1 MSAMRLPRLPLV
13 RRSEPDRH
21 PVDGQV
27 VLITGGARGIGA
39 ATGRA
44 LATRGAKVVLTDVD
58 PAALE
63 QTRAEIARDLG
74 EDAVLTVVADVCD
87 YSSMEDAVA
96 QATAR
101 FGGVDV
107 VVANAGIASYGSV
120 MAVDPETFRRVID
133 VNVTGVFNSVRAA
146 LPSVVEREGYVL
158 VVSSLAAFVPAPG
171 MAAYNAS
178 KAGVEHFANAL
189 RIEVT
194 HRGVDVGCAHM
205 SWIDTPL
212 VQDAKKDLQT
222 FDEMITEFPPP
233 LNRTN
238 PVETCVDAFID
249 AIETRSRT
257 VFVPGW
263 VAGIGKARELARRVS
278 ERQTL
283 SRVPEMLPRMD
294 AEVSRLGRATSAR
307 NVAHQPTG
315 AERTR

>member
-1 MSAMRLPRLPLV
+1 MRFPRLPFV
-13 RRSEPDRH
+13 HRSQPERH
-21 PVDGQV
+21 PVEGRV

-39 ATGRA
+39 ATGRE
-44 LATRGAKVVLTDVD
+44 LASRGARVVLTDVD

-63 QTRAEIARDLG
+63 QTRAAIARDFG
-74 EDAVLTVVADVCD
+74 DDAVLTVVADVCD
-87 YSSMEDAVA
+87 HAAMEEVAA

-101 FGGVDV
+101 YGGVDV

-133 VNVTGVFNSVRAA
+133 VNVTGVFNTVRAA

-189 RIEVT
+189 RVEVA

-212 VQDAKKDLQT
+212 VRDARQDLQT
-222 FDEMITEFPPP
+222 FDEMIKEFPPP
-233 LNRTN
+233 LNRTS
-238 PVETCVDAFID
+238 PVETCVDAFVD

-257 VFVPGW
+257 VFVPTW

-278 ERQTL
+278 ERQ
-283 SRVPEMLPRMD
+283 SMQRVPEMLPRMD

-307 NVAHQPTG
+307 NVAHQPAG
-315 AERTR
+315 AEGSR

>member
-1 MSAMRLPRLPLV
+1 M
-13 RRSEPDRH
+13 
-21 PVDGQV
+21 V
-27 VLITGGARGIGA
+27 VLITGGAHGIGA
-39 ATGRA
+39 ATGHE
-44 LATRGAKVVLTDVD
+44 LASRGANVVLTDVD

-63 QTRAEIARDLG
+63 QTRADIAREAG
-74 EDAVLTVVADVCD
+74 EDAVLTLVADVCD
-87 YSSMEDAVA
+87 HSAMEEAVA

-101 FGGVDV
+101 YGGVDV

-120 MAVDPETFRRVID
+120 MEVDPQTFRRVID
-133 VNVTGVFNSVRAA
+133 VNITGVFNTVRAA

-189 RIEVT
+189 RVEVA

-212 VQDAKKDLQT
+212 VRDARQDLQT
-222 FDEMITEFPPP
+222 FDEMIKEFPPP
-233 LNRTN
+233 LNRTS
-238 PVETCVDAFID
+238 PVETCVAAFVD
-249 AIETRSRT
+249 AIETRSRA
-257 VFVPGW
+257 VFVPKW
-263 VAGIGKARELARRVS
+263 VAGIGKAREVARRVS
-278 ERQTL
+278 ERQTMQ
-283 SRVPEMLPRMD
+283 RVPEMLPRMD

-315 AERTR
+315 AGGPR

>member
-1 MSAMRLPRLPLV
+1 MCAMRLPQLPFISRTAPRRHLV
-13 RRSEPDRH
+13 DDR
-21 PVDGQV
+21 V

-39 ATGRA
+39 ATAHA
-44 LATRGAKVVLTDVD
+44 LASRGAKVVLTDVD

-63 QTRAEIARDLG
+63 QTRAAIARDVS
-74 EDAVLTVVADVCD
+74 EDAVMTVVADVCD
-87 YSSMEDAVA
+87 YSAMQEAVA

-120 MAVDPETFRRVID
+120 MEVDPETFKRVVD
-133 VNVTGVFNSVRAA
+133 VNVTGVFNTVRAA

-189 RIEVT
+189 RVEVA

-212 VQDAKKDLQT
+212 VRDAREDLQT
-222 FDEMITEFPPP
+222 FDEMIKQFPAP
-233 LNRTN
+233 LNRTS

-249 AIETRSRT
+249 AIETRTRT

-278 ERQTL
+278 ERQVM
-283 SRVPEMLPRMD
+283 SRVPTMLPRMD
-294 AEVSRLGRATSAR
+294 AEVRSLGRATSAR
-307 NVAHQPTG
+307 NVAHQQTG
-315 AERTR
+315 VEGSR